1 MLNYK
6 RFTYNEV
13 VTSTFI
19 TITKSIKNNNPHPT
33 LIIKTRNAKLLTI
46 LITKIIMHSKCIEMV
61 SSNTV
66 IWTHCHNYINNILGY
81 SVIYLLPVHLQNL
94 LHELINIDT
103 YITCLLKI

>member
-33 LIIKTRNAKLLTI
+33 LIIKTRNVKLLAI
-46 LITKIIMHSKCIEMV
+46 LITKIIMHS
-61 SSNTV
+61 
-66 IWTHCHNYINNILGY
+66 
-81 SVIYLLPVHLQNL
+81 
-94 LHELINIDT
+94 
-103 YITCLLKI
+103 